1 MARLSKLRF
10 KLRERNVRM
19 KKFLSAQ
26 VFANRY
32 PIAPLTATSNKRQIN
47 NNCIEEKQENRKGID
62 RNEMNTELRQA

>member
-1 MARLSKLRF
+1 
-10 KLRERNVRM
+10 M